1 VITNIRLY
9 KCVQKWSI
17 YTAIRPLKLC
27 LYLMGKM
34 RLNNDKPSSLRVS
47 YFHTNPSVWEVRAA
61 DSGTQS
67 APSTIQRIGTIKR
80 LQRASSTVAA
90 GWKWLKHIETSSS
103 WSDRESS
110 GTLGRIREPEPG
122 HVHEAVVGLCDL
134 SQAEGAQADLGDD
147 TWKAGQEAYLTHG
160 NCLVSVSQTRIIWLM
175 SISSFQDFDSLL
187 CY

>member
-1 VITNIRLY
+1 MITNIRLY

-47 YFHTNPSVWEVRAA
+47 YFRTNPSVWEVRAA

-80 LQRASSTVAA
+80 LQRASSTVA
-90 GWKWLKHIETSSS
+90 
-103 WSDRESS
+103 
-110 GTLGRIREPEPG
+110 G